1 MLITNC
7 KMWAALLVA
16 ICACAWGG
24 DSSVAAQERKNRGEA
39 QDKTIVK
46 GTLASVDADKNTVTV
61 TIHSFN
67 RATQEA
73 TDTDKT
79 FPLAKDANILQDD
92 SSTKLADLRKG
103 YPVIV
108 KLDGASAASISVD
121 GGTSHGEFLVANLE
135 RNTITVI
142 AGRNLTKQV
151 YHLVKTTKVAGADG
165 KAMLAK
171 DLKPGTRLI
180 LTRSVEDD
188 HTAIHI
194 QALTQVEKK

>member
-1 MLITNC
+1 
-7 KMWAALLVA
+7 
-16 ICACAWGG
+16 
-24 DSSVAAQERKNRGEA
+24 VAAQERKNRGEA
-39 QDKTIVK
+39 QDKKIVK

-79 FPLAKDANILQDD
+79 FPLAKDANILQDGT
-92 SSTKLADLRKG
+92 STKLADLRKG
-103 YPVIV
+103 HPVSV

-121 GGTSHGEFLVANLE
+121 GGTSQGEFLAANLE

-151 YHLVKTTKVAGADG
+151 YHLLKTTKVTGADG
-165 KAMLAK
+165 KVMLAK
-171 DLKPGTRLI
+171 DLKPGTKLF

-188 HTAIHI
+188 HTAIRI
-194 QALTQVEKK
+194 QALPEVEKK